1 MPSLFSNT
9 FQATKKHAFACVPV
23 FYIAILIQLPESD
36 KMLRH
41 DHTLLFCDS
50 FDISPFQ
57 PIFTKWHLQIY
68 LSVSSL
74 AYPTA
79 SGHARATLIIIV
91 LSVIENAVI

>member
-57 PIFTKWHLQIY
+57 PIFTKWHLVDLPFGII
-68 LSVSSL
+68 LSISHH
-74 AYPTA
+74 P
-79 SGHARATLIIIV
+79 SGTQGRL
-91 LSVIENAVI
+91 